1 MFILVARDA
10 HPYKNNFSFSK
21 YKDKS
26 MSDAWNEGY
35 FTDEGYT
42 YSYSREIN
50 PVFQRYCLLLRGFAS
65 LETSDGYHCEL
76 GFGQGV
82 SINIHAA
89 ANPGSY
95 VGTDFHPGQAAHANA
110 IASTWNSDARLYD
123 DSFEQL
129 LARNDLPQFDSI
141 SLHGIWTWVSRDNQK
156 LIVEFARRHL
166 KPGGMLYVSYN
177 CFPGWSPSAPLRNLF
192 TLYDRFATSTSL
204 RPDQRIDAALQFS
217 EALLAANP
225 NYASA
230 APNLAAKLHSIK
242 GQDRQYVAHEYFN
255 RAWNCMYFTDVV
267 EAFAPAK
274 LDYATT
280 AVPLDAV
287 DPLNLSA
294 EGMDFLEGIDH
305 PIMREQARDY
315 FVNQNFRRDLY
326 VRGANRLSA
335 AEQRQ
340 GLLNTRFVLL
350 QPAHSVAASVRGPAG
365 EASLQSEVYGPVL
378 EALED
383 LAYTPKTLRQ
393 LSSVVPGLP
402 FDELLQALTVLIGMG
417 AAAPCQSEAAERLVQ
432 ARCNTLNLQ
441 LCKRSLL
448 SNKIQ
453 VLASPLTGGG
463 VVVSRFQQLFLI
475 SIKQGKKHPFEWAQ
489 LAWAILSEQGEVLL
503 KDNQPLTTAEANIA
517 ELTEQAEYFAGHS
530 LPILKALNVA

>member
-1 MFILVARDA
+1 
-10 HPYKNNFSFSK
+10 
-21 YKDKS
+21 
-26 MSDAWNEGY
+26 MSDSWNEGY

-50 PVFQRYCLLLRGFAS
+50 PVFQRFCLLLRGFTS
-65 LETSDGYHCEL
+65 LESADGHHCEL

-110 IASTWNSDARLYD
+110 LATAWNSDAKLYD

-129 LARNDLPQFDSI
+129 LARDDLPQFDSI

-166 KPGGMLYVSYN
+166 KPGGLLYISYN
-177 CFPGWSPSAPLRNLF
+177 CFPGWSPSAPLRHLF
-192 TLYDRFATSTSL
+192 SLHDRFANHTAV

-225 NYASA
+225 NYAGT
-230 APNLAAKLHSIK
+230 APNLDAKLQSIK
-242 GQDRQYVAHEYFN
+242 AQNRQYVAHEYFN
-255 RAWNCMYFTDVV
+255 RDWNCMYFTDVV
-267 EAFAPAK
+267 DALAPAK

-280 AVPLDAV
+280 AVPLDSV
-287 DPLNLSA
+287 DPLNLNA
-294 EGMDFLEGIDH
+294 QGMDFLEGIEH
-305 PIMREQARDY
+305 PIVREQARDY
-315 FVNQNFRRDLY
+315 FVNQHFRRDLY

-340 GLLNTRFVLL
+340 AMFNTRFVLL
-350 QPAHSVAASVRGPAG
+350 QVAESVSDTISGPAG
-365 EASLQSEVYGPVL
+365 EATLQAEVYGPVL
-378 EALED
+378 DALAAN
-383 LAYTPKTLRQ
+383 AYAPKTLRQ
-393 LSSVVPGLP
+393 ISGAVPSMLY
-402 FDELLQALTVLIGMG
+402 DDLVQAITVLVGMG
-417 AAAPCQSEAAERLVQ
+417 AVAPCQSEAAEQRVQ
-432 ARCNTLNLQ
+432 QRCSTLNLQ

-453 VLASPLTGGG
+453 VLASPVTGGG
-463 VVVSRFQQLFLI
+463 VPVSRFQQLFLI
-475 SIKQGKKHPFEWAQ
+475 SIKQGNKHPAQWAQ
-489 LAWAILSEQGEVLL
+489 LVWAILSEQGEVLV
-503 KDNQPLTTAEANIA
+503 KDNAPLTTAEENIA
-517 ELTEQAEYFAGHS
+517 ELTEQAQAFAETS
-530 LPILKALNVA
+530 LVILKALGIV

>member
-1 MFILVARDA
+1 
-10 HPYKNNFSFSK
+10 
-21 YKDKS
+21 
-26 MSDAWNEGY
+26 MSNAWNEGY

-50 PVFQRYCLLLRGFAS
+50 PVFLRYCLLLRGFAS
-65 LETSDGYHCEL
+65 LETTEGYHCEL

-89 ANPGSY
+89 ANPGSW

-110 IASTWNSDARLYD
+110 LATAWNSDAQLYD

-166 KPGGMLYVSYN
+166 KPGGLLYISYN
-177 CFPGWSPSAPLRNLF
+177 CFPGWSPLAPLRHLF
-192 TLYDRFATSTSL
+192 SLHDRFGTNRSES
-204 RPDQRIDAALQFS
+204 PDQRIDAALQFS

-225 NYASA
+225 NYAAS
-230 APNLAAKLHSIK
+230 APNLNAKLQSIK

-255 RAWNCMYFTDVV
+255 RDWNCMYFTDVV
-267 EAFAPAK
+267 EALAPAK
-274 LDYATT
+274 LDFATT
-280 AVPLDAV
+280 AVPLDTV

-305 PIMREQARDY
+305 PIVREQARDY
-315 FVNQNFRRDLY
+315 FVNQNFRRDVY

-335 AEQRQ
+335 SEHRQ
-340 GLLNTRFVLL
+340 GMLNTRFVLL
-350 QPAHSVAASVRGPAG
+350 QPAESVSATVKGPAG
-365 EASLQSEVYGPVL
+365 EASLQAEIYGPVL
-378 EALED
+378 EAL
-383 LAYTPKTLRQ
+383 AASGYMPKTLRQ
-393 LSSVVPGLP
+393 LSGAVPSMPYDDLV
-402 FDELLQALTVLIGMG
+402 QAITVLVGMS
-417 AAAPCQSEAAERLVQ
+417 AAAPCQSEAAEKLVH
-432 ARCNTLNLQ
+432 ARCSTLNLQ

-453 VLASPLTGGG
+453 VLASPVTGGG
-463 VVVSRFQQLFLI
+463 VPVSRFQQLFLI
-475 SIKQGKKHPFEWAQ
+475 SIKQGKKHPAEWAQ
-489 LAWAILSEQGEVLL
+489 LAWNVISEQGEGLL
-503 KDNQPLTTAEANIA
+503 KEGKALTTAEENIA
-517 ELTEQAEYFAGHS
+517 ELTEQAEAFAGDS
-530 LPILKALNVA
+530 LVILKALGII

>member
-1 MFILVARDA
+1 
-10 HPYKNNFSFSK
+10 
-21 YKDKS
+21 

-50 PVFQRYCLLLRGFAS
+50 PVFLRYCLLLRGFAS
-65 LETSDGYHCEL
+65 LETTDGYHCEL

-89 ANPGSY
+89 ANPGSW

-110 IASTWNSDARLYD
+110 LATTWNSDAQLYD

-129 LARNDLPQFDSI
+129 LARHDLPQFDSI

-166 KPGGMLYVSYN
+166 KPGGLLYISYN
-177 CFPGWSPSAPLRNLF
+177 CFPGWSPSAPLRHLF
-192 TLYDRFATSTSL
+192 SLHDRFATNRSE

-217 EALLAANP
+217 EALLVANP
-225 NYASA
+225 NYAAA
-230 APNLAAKLHSIK
+230 APNLNTKLQSIK

-255 RAWNCMYFTDVV
+255 RDWNCMYFTDVV
-267 EAFAPAK
+267 DALAPAK
-274 LDYATT
+274 LDFAAT
-280 AVPLDAV
+280 AVPLDTV

-315 FVNQNFRRDLY
+315 FVNQNFRRDVY

-335 AEQRQ
+335 SEHRQ

-350 QPAHSVAASVRGPAG
+350 QPAESVSATVKGPAG
-365 EASLQSEVYGPVL
+365 EASLQAEIYGPVL
-378 EALED
+378 EALAAN
-383 LAYTPKTLRQ
+383 AYAPKTLRQ
-393 LSSVVPGLP
+393 LSAAVPSMPYDDLA
-402 FDELLQALTVLIGMG
+402 QAVTVLVGMS
-417 AAAPCQSEAAERLVQ
+417 AAAPCQNEAAEKLVQ
-432 ARCNTLNLQ
+432 ARCTTLNLQ

-453 VLASPLTGGG
+453 VLASPVTGGG
-463 VVVSRFQQLFLI
+463 VPIGRFQQLFLI
-475 SIKQGKKHPFEWAQ
+475 SIKQGKKHPAEWAQ
-489 LAWAILSEQGEVLL
+489 LAWSVISEQGEGIV
-503 KDNQPLTTAEANIA
+503 KDGKALTTAQENIA
-517 ELTEQAEYFAGHS
+517 ELTEQAQAFAEQS
-530 LPILKALNVA
+530 LVVLKALSIV

>member
-1 MFILVARDA
+1 
-10 HPYKNNFSFSK
+10 
-21 YKDKS
+21 

-50 PVFQRYCLLLRGFAS
+50 PVFQRYCLLLRGFSS
-65 LETSDGYHCEL
+65 LETTDGYHCEL

-95 VGTDFHPGQAAHANA
+95 IGTDFHPGQAAHANA
-110 IASTWNSDARLYD
+110 LATAWNSDARLYD

-129 LARNDLPQFDSI
+129 LARDDLPQFDSI

-166 KPGGMLYVSYN
+166 KPGGLLYISYN
-177 CFPGWSPSAPLRNLF
+177 CFPGWSPSAPLRHLF
-192 TLYDRFATSTSL
+192 RLHDRFATNTSV
-204 RPDQRIDAALQFS
+204 RPDQRIEAALQFS
-217 EALLAANP
+217 ETLLAANP

-230 APNLAAKLHSIK
+230 VPNLNDKLQGIK

-255 RAWNCMYFTDVV
+255 RDWNCMYFTDVV
-267 EAFAPAK
+267 DALAPAK

-280 AVPLDAV
+280 AVPLDSVA
-287 DPLNLSA
+287 PLNLSA
-294 EGMDFLEGIDH
+294 EGMDFLEGIEH
-305 PIMREQARDY
+305 PVMREQARDY
-315 FVNQNFRRDLY
+315 FVNQHFRRDLY

-340 GLLNTRFVLL
+340 GMYNTRFVLL
-350 QPAHSVAASVRGPAG
+350 QAAESISDTVRGPAG
-365 EASLQSEVYGPVL
+365 EATLQAEVYGPVL
-378 EALED
+378 EALTAN
-383 LAYTPKTLRQ
+383 AYAPKTLRQ
-393 LSSVVPGLP
+393 LAVAVPSMPYDDLV
-402 FDELLQALTVLIGMG
+402 QAITVLIGMG
-417 AAAPCQSEAAERLVQ
+417 AAAPCQSEVAEKLVQ

-441 LCKRSLL
+441 LCKRALL

-453 VLASPLTGGG
+453 VLASPVTGGG
-463 VVVSRFQQLFLI
+463 VPVSRFQLLFLI
-475 SIKQGKKHPFEWAQ
+475 SIKQGRKHPAEWAQ
-489 LAWAILSEQGEVLL
+489 LAWGVLAEQGEVLI
-503 KDNQPLTTAEANIA
+503 KDNQPLTTAEENIA
-517 ELTEQAEYFAGHS
+517 ELTEQAEAFAEQS
-530 LPILKALNVA
+530 LVVLKALNIV

>member
-1 MFILVARDA
+1 
-10 HPYKNNFSFSK
+10 
-21 YKDKS
+21 
-26 MSDAWNEGY
+26 MSNAWNEGY

-50 PVFQRYCLLLRGFAS
+50 PVFLRYCLLLRGFAS
-65 LETSDGYHCEL
+65 LETTEGYHCEL

-89 ANPGSY
+89 ANPGSW

-110 IASTWNSDARLYD
+110 LATAWGSDAQLYD

-129 LARNDLPQFDSI
+129 LARHDLPQFDSI

-166 KPGGMLYVSYN
+166 KPGGLLYISYN
-177 CFPGWSPSAPLRNLF
+177 CFPGWSPLAPLRHLF
-192 TLYDRFATSTSL
+192 SLHDRFGTNRSES
-204 RPDQRIDAALQFS
+204 PDQRIDAALQFS

-225 NYASA
+225 NYAAS
-230 APNLAAKLHSIK
+230 APNLNAKLQSIK

-255 RAWNCMYFTDVV
+255 RDWNCMYFTDVV
-267 EAFAPAK
+267 EALAPAK
-274 LDYATT
+274 LDFATT
-280 AVPLDAV
+280 AVPLDTV

-305 PIMREQARDY
+305 PIVREQARDY
-315 FVNQNFRRDLY
+315 FVNQNFRRDVY

-335 AEQRQ
+335 SEQRQ
-340 GLLNTRFVLL
+340 GMFNTRFVLL
-350 QPAHSVAASVRGPAG
+350 QAAESVSDTIKGPAG
-365 EASLQSEVYGPVL
+365 EASLQAEVYGPVL
-378 EALED
+378 EAL
-383 LAYTPKTLRQ
+383 AASGYMPKTLRQ
-393 LSSVVPGLP
+393 LSGAVPSMPYDDLV
-402 FDELLQALTVLIGMG
+402 QAITVLVGMN
-417 AAAPCQSEAAERLVQ
+417 AAAPCQSEAAEKLVQ

-453 VLASPLTGGG
+453 VLASPVTGGG
-463 VVVSRFQQLFLI
+463 VPVSRFQQLFLI
-475 SIKQGKKHPFEWAQ
+475 SIKQGKKHPAEWAQ
-489 LAWAILSEQGEVLL
+489 LAWSIISDQGEGLL
-503 KDNQPLTTAEANIA
+503 KDGNALTTAEENIA
-517 ELTEQAEYFAGHS
+517 ELTEQAEAFAGKS
-530 LPILKALNVA
+530 LVILKALGII

>member
-1 MFILVARDA
+1 
-10 HPYKNNFSFSK
+10 
-21 YKDKS
+21 

-50 PVFQRYCLLLRGFAS
+50 PVFQRYCLLLRGFAT
-65 LETSDGYHCEL
+65 LETTDGYHCEL

-89 ANPGSY
+89 ANPGSF
-95 VGTDFHPGQAAHANA
+95 VGTDFHPGQAGHA
-110 IASTWNSDARLYD
+110 IALASSWNSDARLYD

-129 LARNDLPQFDSI
+129 LARHDLPQFDSI
-141 SLHGIWTWVSRDNQK
+141 SLHGIWTWVSRDNQQ

-166 KPGGMLYVSYN
+166 KPGGLLYVSYN
-177 CFPGWSPSAPLRNLF
+177 CLPGWSPSAPLRNLF
-192 TLYDRFATSTSL
+192 RLHDRFATNSSV

-225 NYASA
+225 NYAGT
-230 APNLAAKLHSIK
+230 APGLNAQLQSIK
-242 GQDRQYVAHEYFN
+242 GQNRQYVAHEYFN
-255 RAWNCMYFTDVV
+255 RDWNCMYFTDVV
-267 EAFAPAK
+267 DAFAAAK
-274 LDYATT
+274 LDYAAT
-280 AVPLDAV
+280 AVPLDTV

-340 GLLNTRFVLL
+340 GLLNTRFILL
-350 QPAHSVAASVRGPAG
+350 QPAESVASSVKGPAG
-365 EASLQSEVYGPVL
+365 EASLQADVYGPVL
-378 EALED
+378 EALAAD
-383 LAYTPKTLRQ
+383 AYVAKTLRQ
-393 LSSVVPGLP
+393 LSDALPEMP
-402 FDELLQALTVLIGMG
+402 FDDLLQALSVLIGMN
-417 AAAPCQSEAAERLVQ
+417 AAAPCQSENAERLVQ
-432 ARCNTLNLQ
+432 ARCSTLNLQ

-448 SNKIQ
+448 SDKIQ
-453 VLASPLTGGG
+453 VLASPVTGGG
-463 VVVSRFQQLFLI
+463 IVVSRFHQLFLI
-475 SIKQGKKHPFEWAQ
+475 AIKQGKKHPADWAQ
-489 LAWAILSEQGEVLL
+489 LAWAVLAEQGVVLV
-503 KDNQPLTTAEANIA
+503 KNNQPLNTVEANIA
-517 ELTEQAEYFAGHS
+517 ELTEQAQVFAASS
-530 LPILKALNVA
+530 LIVLMALNIA